1 MGNGSIA
8 HIKVKRVKAGNLVD
22 NDDELAV
29 EEPLEIQ
36 LSYGNSVEP
45 RQKSISVTMRTPGCD
60 RELAVGFLF
69 TEGIIQNRGQ
79 ILESQPGPFTD
90 NAIVVALGADENPL
104 LQKSDRNFYTT
115 SSCGVCGKSSIDA
128 I

>member
-22 NDDELAV
+22 DDDELAV

-69 TEGIIQNRGQ
+69 TEGIIKNR
-79 ILESQPGPFTD
+79 SQVLDVKPFSFKE
-90 NAIVVALGADENPL
+90 NRIVVTLVANESPR
-104 LQKSDRNFYTT
+104 LQKSERNFYTT
-115 SSCGVCGKSSIDA
+115 SRCGGC
-128 I
+128 